1 MVDIVK
7 CRSIII
13 SEGAS
18 RAALSRENLCV
29 AGYIEY
35 SDRIFSV
42 AIYEYEDIGVFVAK
56 VSPDLYNDICSDILY
71 DPHGLIAY
79 SEEHDSLCKAI
90 ARKIKRYLE
99 IHSTSKD
106 TD

>member
-1 MVDIVK
+1 MVDTVR
-7 CRSIII
+7 CRSIIV

-35 SDRIFSV
+35 GDRVFSV

-56 VSPDLYNDICSDILY
+56 VSPDLYSDTCSDILY

-79 SEEHDSLCKAI
+79 SEEHDSLCRAI

-99 IHSTSKD
+99 IHSAGND